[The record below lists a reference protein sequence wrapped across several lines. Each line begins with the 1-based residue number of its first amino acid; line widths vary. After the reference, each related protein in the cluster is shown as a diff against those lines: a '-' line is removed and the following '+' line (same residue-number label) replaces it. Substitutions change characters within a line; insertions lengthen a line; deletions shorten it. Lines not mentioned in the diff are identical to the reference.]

1 MSNRS
6 ASNDTAWV
14 VVADEHVARFL
25 ELPAQGLLHEV
36 ETLREDA
43 PNREAALRDDA
54 QGRRAPSIAGGAGGA
69 PTLGTGTVT
78 ASAGESELHL
88 EAERFARRVATTL
101 TERRQQRRF
110 NRLRI
115 VAAPR
120 FLGLL
125 RAQLDA
131 TVTDTL
137 ADDLDKDL
145 THLNTTELTRR
156 LFPDREGAP
165 RKLEPRA
172 AQEVR
177 SGNDDIR
184 H

>member
-1 MSNRS
+1 MNNRS
-6 ASNDTAWV
+6 SSKDTTWV
-14 VVADEHVARFL
+14 VVADEKTARFL
-25 ELPAQGLLHEV
+25 ELPGQGLLHEV
-36 ETLREDA
+36 ETLRDDA

-54 QGRRAPSIAGGAGGA
+54 HGRRAPSIAGGAGGA
-69 PTLGTGTVT
+69 PALGTGTVT

-88 EAERFARRVATTL
+88 EAERFARHVAATL
-101 TERRQQRRF
+101 TERRQQKRF
-110 NRLRI
+110 AQLRI

-120 FLGLL
+120 FLGLI

-131 TVTDTL
+131 AVADTL
-137 ADDLDKDL
+137 VDDLSKDL

-156 LFPDREGAP
+156 LFPEREGAP

-184 H
+184 R